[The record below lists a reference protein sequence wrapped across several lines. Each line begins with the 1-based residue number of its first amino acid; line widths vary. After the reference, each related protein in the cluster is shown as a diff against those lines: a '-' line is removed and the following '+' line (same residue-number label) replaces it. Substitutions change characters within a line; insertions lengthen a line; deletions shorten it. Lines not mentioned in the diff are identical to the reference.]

1 MSTLTRERGF
11 YSAFYS
17 LTLELHARIWSY
29 LEPLGVS
36 QTAFTHLLYIDS
48 HPGCKISEL
57 VDAVHADKAAV
68 TRSLSGLGRLGY
80 VDRQTGKLE
89 SRAFVLYLTPAGKAI
104 VEGVAELLRR
114 WETDLETVLGEETYG
129 RILGELEEA
138 REHFLRERVRQAAD
152 TAVNAPFSGIS
163 YFY

>member
-1 MSTLTRERGF
+1 MSTLTTERGF
-11 YSAFYS
+11 YSAFYA

-29 LEPLGVS
+29 IEPLGVS
-36 QTAFTHLLYIDS
+36 QTAFSYLLYIDS

-89 SRAFVLYLTPAGKAI
+89 SRAYILYLTPAGKAI

-114 WETDLETVLGEETYG
+114 WEAEMEKALGEEAYERT
-129 RILGELEEA
+129 LGELEEA
-138 REHFLRERVRQAAD
+138 REYFLRERVRRAAD
-152 TAVNAPFSGIS
+152 VAVNAPFSGML

>member
-1 MSTLTRERGF
+1 MSTLTKERGF
-11 YSAFYS
+11 YSAFYT
-17 LTLELHARIWSY
+17 LTLELHARIWAY
-29 LEPLGVS
+29 IEPLGVS
-36 QTAFTHLLYIDS
+36 QTAFSYLLYIDT

-89 SRAFVLYLTPAGKAI
+89 SRAFVLYLTSAGKAI
-104 VEGVAELLRR
+104 VDGVAQLLRR
-114 WETDLETVLGEETYG
+114 WEEDVRKVLGKAEYERVLGDLED
-129 RILGELEEA
+129 A
-138 REHFLRERVRQAAD
+138 REHFLQERVRRAAD
-152 TAVNAPFSGIS
+152 TVVNAPFSGMP